1 MPLAALEI
9 GGQGQTS
16 LGALQ
21 TGHGTAVAARA
32 REMVMVSHLPKNAH
46 NDCTDAPT
54 HALVARWS
62 RATELEGLTNLGT
75 TMADGATGE
84 TSAVR
89 ELHTALREVRDGLT
103 KAKKL
108 WKAAEEAADKCQ
120 VCGNV

>member
-1 MPLAALEI
+1 
-9 GGQGQTS
+9 
-16 LGALQ
+16 
-21 TGHGTAVAARA
+21 
-32 REMVMVSHLPKNAH
+32 MVSHPHK
-46 NDCTDAPT
+46 TQAPIE
-54 HALVARWS
+54 LVARSLTSPTSPTHHTLLLPAGWN

-89 ELHTALREVRDGLT
+89 ELHTALRDVREGLT

-120 VCGNV
+120 VCIAVMVYTE